1 MAQIS
6 LRVDDD
12 VKRGAEQTFDD
23 IGLSMST
30 AINIFEKGWSRA
42 TNPFWIDCWS
52 ILFESN
58 MHYLEKDVDDLQGG
72 AAKFGWTWVDRGV
85 TMHIRAVQW
94 DFDAW
99 EDYLYCRDRQRRW
112 NG

>member
-30 AINIFEKGWSRA
+30 AINIFLKKVARERRI
-42 TNPFWIDCWS
+42 PFELSADPFYS
-52 ILFESN
+52 ESN
-58 MHYLEKDVDDLQGG
+58 IRYLEK
-72 AAKFGWTWVDRGV
+72 K
-85 TMHIRAVQW
+85 M
-94 DFDAW
+94 
-99 EDYLYCRDRQRRW
+99 EDYKAGRL
-112 NG
+112 NFAEHELIEE

>member
-30 AINIFEKGWSRA
+30 AINIFLKKVARERRI
-42 TNPFWIDCWS
+42 PFELSADPFYS
-52 ILFESN
+52 ESN
-58 MHYLEKDVDDLQGG
+58 MAHLRRGG
-72 AAKFGWTWVDRGV
+72 SALNAGKGIEHEPIEVEG
-85 TMHIRAVQW
+85 
-94 DFDAW
+94 
-99 EDYLYCRDRQRRW
+99 E
-112 NG
+112 

>member
-30 AINIFEKGWSRA
+30 AINIFLKKGCQRA
-42 TNPFWIDCWS
+42 AYTLWIVCWS
-52 ILFESN
+52 ILFRKQIWRTCDAVLPPL
-58 MHYLEKDVDDLQGG
+58 MPEK
-72 AAKFGWTWVDRGV
+72 A
-85 TMHIRAVQW
+85 
-94 DFDAW
+94 
-99 EDYLYCRDRQRRW
+99 
-112 NG
+112 